1 MQAILATRLNIDLQ
15 EPSAWVPQFCDAL
28 GQPQWMESLQ
38 AIVPFND
45 PEGKHIPASCCFRT
59 IYTALEILRTQH
71 HLPICLLHASEQ
83 LPCVNINDIS
93 VRFSRFEESIF
104 VYFLLEMP
112 EQPEDYAAWL
122 RIADPLNEAL
132 DQRIKEHFDTDFHV
146 RVKVEQYTEFLC
158 LQSLTPLFSDK
169 NAASTIPTEKFGH
182 HCQGIGYERHTRLCY
197 ATEAAAKRTATQE
210 GKGKFVR
217 ELQSIIVLQNPVEKD
232 GQNEANERSHFYN
245 MLHSEV
251 VFFHRARCLEQKMQP
266 TYETID
272 FLNDLLDKLQNQW
285 VRIRSLFAITPK
297 FSLVNRSQTSH
308 LFFYILEVNAQAT
321 ALRNKIQTELEKEQG
336 PMLER
341 YERLHFNAAAGTPDE
356 QRHLQYVN
364 EEVLKCHTA
373 YSEKMNRLDRSVNRV
388 SGSVQQLREDF
399 DANTNIILQLLMFLL
414 SVVVVVWGLVVLL
427 VDKGMGV
434 DPISSN
440 LPTLML
446 ISMTALVGILGVYGM
461 VAKLYV
467 NRSAYVLERRVH
479 EAVKSCLRS
488 NQECGEDERNMESRI
503 ATIVSDFVNGKIVK
517 TPKWLARIAGFRAN
531 MDRRKIPAYQ
541 SLITQVFEISS
552 LILPA
557 VSLGKLKPPRARTY
571 MEQVIDTVEK
581 KLK

>member
-1 MQAILATRLNIDLQ
+1 MDLHT
-15 EPSAWVPQFCDAL
+15 PNAWIPHFCEAL
-28 GQPQWMESLQ
+28 GQPQWAAHLHHLT
-38 AIVPFND
+38 PFSD

-59 IYTALEILRTQH
+59 LYAALEALRQQGLLAIPLIPAQAP
-71 HLPICLLHASEQ
+71 LPRVELE
-83 LPCVNINDIS
+83 DIS

-104 VYFLLEMP
+104 VYFLLKLP
-112 EQPEDYAAWL
+112 EQPQHYDAWNA
-122 RIADPLNEAL
+122 IASPLHTAL
-132 DQRIKEHFDTDFHV
+132 MQRLGDAFHV
-146 RVKVEQYTEFLC
+146 DFYVRIKVEQYSEFLC
-158 LQSLTPLFSDK
+158 LQSLTPLFSTDTAFS
-169 NAASTIPTEKFGH
+169 NEAFTQHTQGNGYRRYTRIRYAASTST
-182 HCQGIGYERHTRLCY
+182 Q
-197 ATEAAAKRTATQE
+197 RTLANE
-210 GKGKFVR
+210 NGSHFVR
-217 ELQSIIVLQNPVEKD
+217 ELQSIITLQAPIEPD
-232 GQNEANERSHFYN
+232 GQHEASQRSHFYN

-251 VFFHRARCLEQKMQP
+251 VFFYRARRLENAMQP
-266 TYETID
+266 TYNTID
-272 FLNDLLDKLQNQW
+272 FLNDLLDKLQSQW

-356 QRHLQYVN
+356 QRYLHYIN
-364 EEVLKCHTA
+364 GEVLKCHTA

-388 SGSVQQLREDF
+388 SGSIQQLREDF

-434 DPISSN
+434 VPISAN
-440 LPTLML
+440 LPMLVL
-446 ISMTALVGILGVYGM
+446 ISLAALILILGVYGLI
-461 VAKLYV
+461 AKLYV

-479 EAVKSCLRS
+479 DAVKSCLRS
-488 NQECGEDERNMESRI
+488 PPECTAEERNLDARI
-503 ATIVSDFVNGKIVK
+503 TTIVNDFVKGKIAK
-517 TPKWLARIAGFRAN
+517 PPKWLARLARLKAAKQ
-531 MDRRKIPAYQ
+531 DRKTPAYQ

-557 VSLGKLKPPRARTY
+557 VSLGKLCPNKARHH
-571 MEQVIDTVEK
+571 MQQVIDTVEQ